1 MELAA
6 RRARP
11 SAVAARDRG
20 VGVPA
25 SKEPAHEWPPA
36 TPAVEV
42 RLVSSSA
49 QRVLASGY
57 RGRVLGRYA
66 HGIVALDGRRPLHL
80 TTQPD
85 RLGPFS
91 LWIDPEKRAAPWEL
105 EDTSPFPEL
114 TARAGDLYLGG
125 RRFALER
132 AGDWEPEADW
142 GELARRFWT
151 WTEIAGDLAQASA
164 PERTALVSDR
174 SWTRLEARRSAFRRA
189 MRLHDSRAAQ
199 AAAWGLAGLGPG
211 LTPAG
216 DDYLAGVLLGLRA
229 IPWRPPRMS
238 SAVLRAAA
246 GRTSE
251 LSTALLAAAARGE
264 AALPW
269 HGLVQALVRSDPP
282 RARCWTDRI
291 ARIGHSSGTWS
302 LTGFFD
308 TVLDAS
314 EGAGSSPPPR

>member
-1 MELAA
+1 MELVA

-11 SAVAARDRG
+11 PAVAARDRG

-25 SKEPAHEWPPA
+25 SEEPARERAPA

-42 RLVSSSA
+42 RLVSCSA

-57 RGRVLGRYA
+57 RGRVWGRYA

-91 LWIDPEKRAAPWEL
+91 LWIDPKRRTAPWDL
-105 EDTSPFPEL
+105 EDISPLSEL

-132 AGDWEPEADW
+132 AGAWEPEAGW
-142 GELARRFWT
+142 GELARRFGT
-151 WTEIAGDLAQASA
+151 WNDIAGDLAQASA
-164 PERTALVSDR
+164 PERTDLVSDR
-174 SWTRLEARRSAFRRA
+174 SWTWLEARRSAFRRA
-189 MRLHDSRAAQ
+189 MRHHDSRAAQ
-199 AAAWGLAGLGPG
+199 AAARALAGLGPG

-238 SAVLRAAA
+238 CAVLRAAA
-246 GRTSE
+246 GTTSE
-251 LSTALLAAAARGE
+251 LSIALLTAAARGE

-269 HGLVQALVRSDPP
+269 HGLVQALVRSDPL

-291 ARIGHSSGTWS
+291 AQIGHSSGIWS

-314 EGAGSSPPPR
+314 EGAGSPPPPR